1 MKLRKKEPAKTKE
14 QVRKKRMETRN
25 QIMIGVLSV
34 MIAIAGYVNFAKKDV
49 FVVNDQVALEDQ
61 ELEID
66 DMTAEEEESERQASA
81 VTEAVATAKL
91 NREQARAKS
100 REILENIV
108 ANDGIEDDK
117 KEEAVQT
124 MVTLTGNIEKEA
136 SAEQLLGTKGFTDS
150 VVSIGEDSVDV
161 VVNAKS
167 LTKTQ
172 KAQIEDIICRKVG
185 VPLEK
190 VVITTIRTG
199 TED

>member
-91 NREQARAKS
+91 SREQARAKS